1 MKENKGMECLNWTVD
16 FSREAGKQFEK
27 LKRSGS
33 RPPIRDAIGTLMA
46 DLQKNGPQL
55 PSWPNFGPLG
65 KEHFHC
71 HLRKGRPTYVACWR
85 IVDKKT
91 KQIEVYYVGS
101 HEGAP
106 Y

>member
-1 MKENKGMECLNWTVD
+1 MSEWIAD

-33 RPPIRDAIGTLMA
+33 RPPIRDAIGALVA

-55 PSWPNFGPLG
+55 RNWPNFGSLG
-65 KEHFHC
+65 KDHFHC
-71 HLRKGRPTYVACWR
+71 HLRKGSPTYVACWR

-91 KQIEVYYVGS
+91 KKIEVYYVGT